1 MRFATNMKSTTLL
14 LAVGALALASCS
26 STPTTVDSGPIHART
41 FSFVNPGT
49 RPDYAD
55 NTEAVHQMIQAAI
68 TKNLAAKGVS
78 KVDSGGD
85 VTVAYLVIV
94 GNNVSTT
101 AVGDYFSQSEDAT
114 ALQDELSKAY
124 TNNKN
129 PNSFE
134 AGTLIIDVIDS
145 KSYKLLKR
153 GYASRQILQN
163 PSAQARAERV
173 QEVVDQILASLRVEP

>member
-1 MRFATNMKSTTLL
+1 MKSIALLL
-14 LAVGALALASCS
+14 LATGALALAGCS
-26 STPTTVDSGPIHART
+26 STPTTVDTGPIHART
-41 FSFVNPGT
+41 FSFVNPGARQALEGT
-49 RPDYAD
+49 D
-55 NTEAVHQMIQAAI
+55 NTQAVHQMIQAAI
-68 TKNLAAKGVS
+68 TKNFAARGIS
-78 KVDSGGD
+78 KADSGGD

-129 PNSFE
+129 PNYFE

-145 KSYKLLKR
+145 KTYKLLKR

-163 PSAQARAERV
+163 PSTQARAERI
-173 QEVVDQILASLRVEP
+173 QGVVDQILASLRVES